1 MVTINEQKLL
11 EMNMVEAGVNR
22 FWHTVNKMKE
32 KGLESATKHGRV
44 LIQTHLELLAE
55 GIDEV
60 KNTSSNNRNI
70 AKKKLQDIDSYIAS
84 YLVMISLIDN
94 LTSRCSVLKLAT
106 NIAKRLEDQIKLQL
120 WVEQEGDIARNVIK
134 KANEKTRSGRIQ
146 KRKGLNHKMNKDGFQ
161 FKEWTREERRQ
172 VGCKMI
178 DLVITKTGLVAN
190 QKFKSGN
197 GRYTHYI
204 IAIPETVEYITN
216 FNQKAEVARPRYLPT
231 IIPPKKW
238 TRVWGGG
245 YYANIINDLPLVRVH

>member
-44 LIQTHLELLAE
+44 LIQKNLERLAE

-70 AKKKLQDIDSYIAS
+70 AKKKLQDIDSNVAS

-94 LTSRCSVLKLAT
+94 LTSRCSLLKLAT

-120 WVEQEGDIARNVIK
+120 WVEQEGDIARNVIR
-134 KANEKTRSGRIQ
+134 KANEKLALVGY
-146 KRKGLNHKMNKDGFQ
+146 K
-161 FKEWTREERRQ
+161 KEK
-172 VGCKMI
+172 V
-178 DLVITKTGLVAN
+178 L
-190 QKFKSGN
+190 
-197 GRYTHYI
+197 
-204 IAIPETVEYITN
+204 
-216 FNQKAEVARPRYLPT
+216 T
-231 IIPPKKW
+231 I
-238 TRVWGGG
+238 R
-245 YYANIINDLPLVRVH
+245 